1 MIINTGSRTDIPA
14 FFHEW
19 FLNRIYEGFVCTR
32 NPYNDDIYKY
42 PLDSKIIDCLCFCT
56 KNPRPLLNNLDKL
69 DEFRQFW
76 FVTITPYGRDI
87 EVNVPSFKHVVKS
100 FRELSEYLGA
110 NKVSWR
116 YDPIFIT
123 EKYSLDFH
131 IDRFEELASLLSGYT
146 DDCTISFIDL
156 YKKVLRNFPEAKEV
170 TTQER
175 LVIGEE
181 FAKIA
186 DKYDIK
192 MKTCVE
198 GTLLDQFGFDSS
210 GCMTQRVIEKA
221 IGNNLR
227 IPKGK
232 YRIRECDCIFGR
244 DIGAYNT
251 CLHGCRY
258 CYANFSTKLVKRN
271 FRLHNPDSPLLIGNV
286 NDNDV
291 VKEVSE
297 PSYIETY
304 GKSSA
309 DYTFQSALF

>member
-14 FFHEW
+14 FFHKW
-19 FLNRIYEGFVCTR
+19 FLNRIDEGFVCTR

-56 KNPRPLLNNLDKL
+56 KNPKPLLNNIDKL
-69 DEFRQFW
+69 DDFNQFW

-87 EVNVPSFKHVVKS
+87 EVNVPNYKKVIRSFGK
-100 FRELSEYLGA
+100 LSENLDI

-123 EKYSLDFH
+123 EKYSLEFH
-131 IDRFEELASLLSGYT
+131 IDKFEEMASELSVYT
-146 DDCTISFIDL
+146 NDCTISFIDL
-156 YKKVLRNFPEAKEV
+156 YQKVLRNFPEAKKV
-170 TTQER
+170 TTDEQ
-175 LVIGEE
+175 LIIGRE

-186 DKYDIK
+186 DKYDLK

-210 GCMTQRVIEKA
+210 GCMTQQVIEKA
-221 IGNNLR
+221 IGNNLK

-251 CLHGCRY
+251 CLHGCKY

-271 FRLHNPDSPLLIGNV
+271 FKLHDPDSPLLIGNV
-286 NDNDV
+286 KEDDA
-291 VKEVSE
+291 VKEINE
-297 PSYIETY
+297 PSYID
-304 GKSSA
+304 A
-309 DYTFQSALF
+309 QARLI